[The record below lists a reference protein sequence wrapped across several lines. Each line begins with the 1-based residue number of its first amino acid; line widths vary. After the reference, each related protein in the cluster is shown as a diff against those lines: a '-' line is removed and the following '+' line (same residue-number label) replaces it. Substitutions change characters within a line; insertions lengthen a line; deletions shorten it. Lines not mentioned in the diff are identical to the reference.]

1 MKKRPSLMVRKETNF
16 FSGKYVSADTSAA
29 VGSWGASQ
37 SVVGASRADNASEL
51 CGSRSSG
58 ARRGAIHTIYFGGA
72 VPRAWRWSTAAL
84 PRPFSPASREPTV
97 QSASAAASGAARQHR
112 DASWPC
118 WRTCSDTSGGS
129 DSPALRL
136 RSRSALRA
144 LKRLTCRSSPA
155 RALLSGLRKLEQG
168 GGSEPADGEHAPPF
182 YDASTPCSPRAGRG
196 TWRSQSPSR
205 RTP

>member
-1 MKKRPSLMVRKETNF
+1 M
-16 FSGKYVSADTSAA
+16 YVSAVVLRGDNPRVENPLSSVEVAPQKRIAA
-29 VGSWGASQ
+29 RYTQ
-37 SVVGASRADNASEL
+37 Y
-51 CGSRSSG
+51 
-58 ARRGAIHTIYFGGA
+58 IFGGA

-97 QSASAAASGAARQHR
+97 QSASAAASRAARQHR
-112 DASWPC
+112 AASWPC

-144 LKRLTCRSSPA
+144 LKRLTCRRRPA
-155 RALLSGLRKLEQG
+155 RALLSGRRKLEQC
-168 GGSEPADGEHAPPF
+168 GGSENADGEHAPPF

>member
-1 MKKRPSLMVRKETNF
+1 MCRCTLPFSARRVKRQYSFTHVCKCSCAAR
-16 FSGKYVSADTSAA
+16 SGAL
-29 VGSWGASQ
+29 Q
-37 SVVGASRADNASEL
+37 SVVGASRADNSL
-51 CGSRSSG
+51 SSVEVAPQKRIA
-58 ARRGAIHTIYFGGA
+58 ARYTQYIFGGA

-97 QSASAAASGAARQHR
+97 QSASAAASRAARQHR
-112 DASWPC
+112 AASWPC

-144 LKRLTCRSSPA
+144 LKRLTCRRRPA
-155 RALLSGLRKLEQG
+155 RALLSGQRKLEQG
-168 GGSEPADGEHAPPF
+168 GGSENADGEHAPPF
-182 YDASTPCSPRAGRG
+182 YDASTPCSPRASRG